1 MIAKHLISAQIPVL
15 HPTDTADNALHV
27 MSEAH
32 LLQLPMVEGDNF
44 KCIILEEDLL
54 NLPQSNIPLSQTIQL
69 LNFRPAVF
77 ETVHPFE
84 AVRMAVQQNLNMVP
98 VINHDEK
105 YVGAISLENM
115 LEYLSE
121 HGSILEPGGI
131 ITLEIKPND
140 YSLSEIARICESND
154 ITILQSGVY
163 TNMETGMLDVTL
175 KINRM
180 EFSALVASFERY
192 EYRVKEMYG
201 ESPAFENLLNRY
213 NLLMNYINM

>member
-1 MIAKHLISAQIPVL
+1 
-15 HPTDTADNALHV
+15 
-27 MSEAH
+27 
-32 LLQLPMVEGDNF
+32 
-44 KCIILEEDLL
+44 
-54 NLPQSNIPLSQTIQL
+54 
-69 LNFRPAVF
+69 
-77 ETVHPFE
+77 
-84 AVRMAVQQNLNMVP
+84 
-98 VINHDEK
+98 
-105 YVGAISLENM
+105 
-115 LEYLSE
+115 LSE